1 MDGSLLNLDLRLAA
15 DADLR
20 AAVEAIREV
29 RATRARVPPG
39 KIAHHLRHIALEVQA
54 DGATDDPVQLS
65 IEHLELYRNYL
76 LRLHPSALE
85 AATAEARDSRSTLLD
100 AKSALNGVGNC
111 TDSKNSKTV
120 NGMQGG
126 GEGSL
131 AEQHERLLT
140 LVLKKL
146 EQHPLASRA
155 RSGDV
160 SAAAA
165 SAGSATQRRKR
176 VAASIIKTPLRR
188 RRQMMA
194 MLFLNFFTGPSLIFF
209 TLALFWWLVPWSNYI
224 FAAYFAFV
232 MLDGALWRQLPSAPA
247 RCWRNSGIFR
257 LFRNYFPI
265 RLLKSTAAR
274 TGGAEMF
281 SRAKNF
287 LFCYHPHGVQSAG
300 AFMMASHASGFDE
313 LFPGLRVS
321 VQTLSINFKV
331 PVFRENCMMLGM
343 GDASKGC
350 LMRALSS
357 AHPGGSAVLVTGG
370 ARESMLAHPYTSKVV
385 LKDRAGFVKVAIRSG
400 ASLVPVWGFGEN
412 NLYENMAVGHPWIQK
427 WQRRIQRV
435 LTFAPLM
442 VQGRGVFSY
451 SSGLVPHRRPI
462 SVVVG
467 TPIDVGPADPQ
478 PSREKVQKI
487 HTRYKKAVL
496 ELFEQYRDI
505 YDPKAQDI
513 EMV

>member
-1 MDGSLLNLDLRLAA
+1 M
-15 DADLR
+15 
-20 AAVEAIREV
+20 
-29 RATRARVPPG
+29 
-39 KIAHHLRHIALEVQA
+39 
-54 DGATDDPVQLS
+54 
-65 IEHLELYRNYL
+65 
-76 LRLHPSALE
+76 
-85 AATAEARDSRSTLLD
+85 
-100 AKSALNGVGNC
+100 
-111 TDSKNSKTV
+111 
-120 NGMQGG
+120 
-126 GEGSL
+126 
-131 AEQHERLLT
+131 
-140 LVLKKL
+140 
-146 EQHPLASRA
+146 
-155 RSGDV
+155 

-165 SAGSATQRRKR
+165 AAGKHRRTKS
-176 VAASIIKTPLRR
+176 VGASIMKTPLRR

-209 TLALFWWLVPWSNYI
+209 VLALFWWLVPWSNYL
-224 FAAYFAFV
+224 FLGYFAFV
-232 MLDGALWRQLPSAPA
+232 LLDGALWRTLPSAPA
-247 RCWRNSGIFR
+247 RCWRNAGIFR

-274 TGGAEMF
+274 KGGARMF
-281 SRAKNF
+281 DAAKTF

-300 AFMMASHASGFDE
+300 AFIMASKASGFDE
-313 LFPGLRVS
+313 LFPGLRVA

-357 AHPGGSAVLVTGG
+357 KRPGSSAVLVTGG

-385 LKDRAGFVKVAIRSG
+385 LKDRAGFVKVAIRAG

-467 TPIDVGPADPQ
+467 APIDVGPADPE
-478 PSREKVQKI
+478 PSREKVQAI
-487 HTRYKKAVL
+487 HKRYKAAVV
-496 ELFEQYRDI
+496 ELFERYRDI
-505 YDPKAQDI
+505 YDPKAADI
-513 EMV
+513 VMV